1 MSDKV
6 ESVFKL
12 LEVFCKNNYPLGITT
27 LSNMLLMGKSSVFQL
42 IKVLEKLEYIEKDEL
57 NDKYVLTT
65 KLLELMN
72 HSMSSYYER
81 TNIHNYLKKI
91 SDYTGKWTYFGLR
104 NNKNRIVYVDR
115 YASEN
120 ALSIYTNIGDSP
132 LPHCTAHGKALIAFL
147 TIEQIE
153 EVIQQNG
160 LEKFTDKT
168 LTTKEALLEE
178 LRKIRNQGYAFDDEE
193 RTPGVRCIAAPVFNS
208 YKEVIG
214 AIGVSGLAQDLPDPT
229 MLKYA
234 AYITDVADHMS
245 VVLGNEL
252 IY

>member
-1 MSDKV
+1 MSNRV
-6 ESVFKL
+6 ESVFSL
-12 LEVFCKNNYPLGITT
+12 LEVFCKNNCPLGITT
-27 LSNMLLMGKSSVFQL
+27 LSNMLLMGKSSVFQM
-42 IKVLEKLEYIEKDEL
+42 IKLLEKMEYIEQEEHT
-57 NDKYVLTT
+57 DKYILTT
-65 KLLELMN
+65 KMLELMN
-72 HSMSSYYER
+72 ISMSSYYQR

-91 SDYTGKWTYFGLR
+91 SDETGKWTYFGLR

-115 YASEN
+115 YANEN
-120 ALSIYTNIGDSP
+120 ALSVYTNIGDSP

-153 EVIQQNG
+153 EVIGDG

-193 RTPGVRCIAAPVFNS
+193 RMKGVRCVAAPVFNS

-214 AIGVSGLAQDLPDPT
+214 AIGISGLLQDMSDSA
-229 MLKYA
+229 MQKHA
-234 AYITDVADHMS
+234 AYIKEVADHMS
-245 VVLGNEL
+245 VVLGNQL
-252 IY
+252 VF

>member
-1 MSDKV
+1 MSNRV
-6 ESVFKL
+6 EDVFNL

-27 LSNMLLMGKSSVFQL
+27 LSNMLLKGKSSVFQL
-42 IKVLEKLEYIEKDEL
+42 IKSLEKLEYIEKDEH

-72 HSMSSYYER
+72 ISMSGYYQR
-81 TNIHNYLKKI
+81 TNIHSYLKEI
-91 SDYTGKWTYFGLR
+91 SDKTGKWTYFGLR

-120 ALSIYTNIGDSP
+120 ALSVYTNIGDSP

-153 EVIQQNG
+153 EVIQGG

-168 LTTKEALLEE
+168 LITKEALLEE

-193 RTPGVRCIAAPVFNS
+193 RMIGVRCIAAPVFNS
-208 YKEVIG
+208 HKEVIG
-214 AIGVSGLAQDLPDPT
+214 AVGISGILQTMSDSA
-229 MLKYA
+229 MLKHA
-234 AYITDVADHMS
+234 AYIKEVADHMS

-252 IY
+252 VY

>member
-1 MSDKV
+1 MSNRV
-6 ESVFKL
+6 ESVFNL
-12 LEVFCKNNYPLGITT
+12 LEIFCKNNRPLGITT
-27 LSNMLLMGKSSVFQL
+27 LSNMMLMGKSSVFQM
-42 IKVLEKLEYIEKDEL
+42 IKVLENLEYIEKDEH

-72 HSMSSYYER
+72 LSMSGYYQR

-91 SDYTGKWTYFGLR
+91 SDHTGKWTYFGLR

-120 ALSIYTNIGDSP
+120 ALSVYTNIGDSP

-147 TIEQIE
+147 TIEEIE
-153 EVIQQNG
+153 EVIKDG

-168 LTTKEALLEE
+168 LVTKEALLED

-193 RTPGVRCIAAPVFNS
+193 RMIGVRCIAAPVFNS
-208 YKEVIG
+208 HKDVIG
-214 AIGVSGLAQDLPDPT
+214 AIGISGLIQSMPDSA

-234 AYITDVADHMS
+234 AYIKDVADHMS

-252 IY
+252 VY

>member
-1 MSDKV
+1 MPSRV
-6 ESVFKL
+6 ESVFNL

-27 LSNMLLMGKSSVFQL
+27 LSNMLLEGKSSVFQK
-42 IKVLEKLEYIEKDEL
+42 IKILEKLEYIEKYEHT
-57 NDKYVLTT
+57 DKYVLTT

-72 HSMSSYYER
+72 VSMSSYYQR

-91 SDYTGKWTYFGLR
+91 SEETGKWTYFGLR
-104 NNKNRIVYVDR
+104 NKKNRIVYVDR

-120 ALSIYTNIGDSP
+120 ALSVYTNIGDSP

-153 EVIQQNG
+153 EVIQDG

-168 LTTKEALLEE
+168 ITSKEALLEE
-178 LRKIRNQGYAFDDEE
+178 LRTIRDQGYAFDDEE
-193 RTPGVRCIAAPVFNS
+193 RMTGVRCVAAPVFNS
-208 YKEVIG
+208 HRDVIG
-214 AIGVSGLAQDLPDPT
+214 AIGVSGLLQNMPDSA
-229 MLKYA
+229 MQKYA
-234 AYITDVADHMS
+234 EYIKEVADHMS

-252 IY
+252 VY

>member
-1 MSDKV
+1 MSNKV
-6 ESVFKL
+6 EGVFNL

-27 LSNMLLMGKSSVFQL
+27 LSNMLLMGKSSVFQM
-42 IKVLEKLEYIEKDEL
+42 IKVLEKLEYIEKVEH

-72 HSMSSYYER
+72 LSMSSYYQR

-91 SDYTGKWTYFGLR
+91 SEHTGMWTYFGLR

-120 ALSIYTNIGDSP
+120 ALSVYTNIGDSP

-153 EVIQQNG
+153 DIIQDG
-160 LEKFTDKT
+160 LEKFTYKT
-168 LTTKEALLEE
+168 LITKDALLEE

-193 RTPGVRCIAAPVFNS
+193 RMIGVRCIAAPVFNS
-208 YKEVIG
+208 HKEVLG
-214 AIGVSGLAQDLPDPT
+214 AIGISGLVQNMPDSL

-234 AYITDVADHMS
+234 AYIKEVADHMS